1 MINEQKDLPLDSI
14 PLSTLFITLIICLV
28 LSAYFSGS
36 ETGLLSLNKYR
47 LRFMAEQGNKGA
59 QKAEKLLEKPDTLL
73 SFILIF
79 NNLVNISASAIATM
93 IGMRL
98 YGDAGVAIATG
109 LLTFVMLV
117 FSEIFPKTVAAMH
130 PEKVGFFSSHILSL
144 LLKVF

>member
-1 MINEQKDLPLDSI
+1 MLINEQKDLPLDSI

-28 LSAYFSGS
+28 LSAYFSGLRNRINS
-36 ETGLLSLNKYR
+36 LSINNR

-117 FSEIFPKTVAAMH
+117 FF
-130 PEKVGFFSSHILSL
+130 
-144 LLKVF
+144 